1 MAILTSHFL
10 NGTDGTHAGDVGV
23 TLVRI
28 NADDQ
33 RTKLLE
39 SRSGSDGRFRLEL
52 DIAADAP
59 ATRYELVIDSGT
71 YFAGRGIPQAGM
83 TIMREIVLRFEMPD
97 PSAQYH
103 MPVIISPNN
112 YSTWWSS

>member
-1 MAILTSHFL
+1 MPVMSVLRL
-10 NGTDGTHAGDVGV
+10 
-23 TLVRI
+23 
-28 NADDQ
+28 
-33 RTKLLE
+33 
-39 SRSGSDGRFRLEL
+39 SGSMQTISAQSCWKAAAAGDGRFRLEL